1 MKKIFVLSGLL
12 TGIMALGAV
21 VVSCSANVE
30 SGAKNELA
38 GKSFS
43 ADFEHE
49 ASTDYYSFD
58 FADDTFII
66 TRDEEPYSSYDIKY
80 CGNYRMREEETYS
93 YTVNSEIGYIL
104 SKPTSLVRSYV
115 RDGITL
121 YTEPEA
127 IPETLEAY
135 KAERTKLF
143 KALNPSITEEQI
155 SELLGEDSACQS
167 VESFNKW
174 KNQESLYREANK
186 KFYEVIAYRL
196 EGSKLILSGDDIGEI
211 PNGLKFGDIFNDCYD
226 FSYYSS
232 NTSESDYP
240 DFRINVHSGTMTKE
254 QPNIKIRENDIES
267 DYTILSATNDS
278 MTITKVTG
286 WKDVSVWGGYIEFD
300 EAKAFTCPIT
310 YTDGENKVTATIT
323 IDGKDYS
330 FDIEYMTKEMIDEIL
345 DEYESATYTLQ

>member
-43 ADFEHE
+43 ADFDGGSCSLEF
-49 ASTDYYSFD
+49 T
-58 FADDTFII
+58 DDTFII
-66 TRDEEPYSSYDIKY
+66 TANEESWDPLEY
-80 CGNYRMREEETYS
+80 CGDYRIRREYTYS
-93 YTVNSEIGYIL
+93 CTVNSEIGYIL

-155 SELLGEDSACQS
+155 SELLGEDSACTS

-174 KNQESLYREANK
+174 KNQESLYREAKK
-186 KFYEVIAYRL
+186 KFYEAFAYRL
-196 EGSKLILSGDDIGEI
+196 EGSKLILSEDGIDGI
-211 PNGLKFGDIFNDCYD
+211 PNGLKFGDIFNDCYN
-226 FSYYSS
+226 FCYSS
-232 NTSESDYP
+232 NNTNESGYSV
-240 DFRINVHSGTMTKE
+240 FQIHVHTNTFTKTDS
-254 QPNIKIRENDIES
+254 NIEIRQEDDAE
-267 DYTILSATNDS
+267 YTILSATNDS

-286 WKDVSVWGGYIEFD
+286 WNNGYIEFD

-310 YTDGENKVTATIT
+310 YTDAEDKVTATIT

-345 DEYESATYTLQ
+345 DEYESETYTLQ

>member
-1 MKKIFVLSGLL
+1 MKKSFVLTGLL

-49 ASTDYYSFD
+49 AATDYYSFD

-93 YTVNSEIGYIL
+93 YTVNSEIGYII

-155 SELLGEDSACQS
+155 SELLGEDSACTS

-186 KFYEVIAYRL
+186 KFYEAFAYRL
-196 EGSKLILSGDDIGEI
+196 EGSKLILSEEGIDRI
-211 PNGLKFGDIFNDCYD
+211 PNGLKFGDIFNDCYN
-226 FSYYSS
+226 FCYSS
-232 NTSESDYP
+232 NNTNESGYSV
-240 DFRINVHSGTMTKE
+240 FRIHVHTSTFTKTDS
-254 QPNIKIRENDIES
+254 NIEISQEDDAE
-267 DYTILSATNDS
+267 YTILSATNDS

-286 WKDVSVWGGYIEFD
+286 WNNGYIEFD

-310 YTDGENKVTATIT
+310 YTDAEDKVTATIT
-323 IDGKDYS
+323 IDGKNYS